1 MPPEAPLTPMRL
13 EDGDRPDSAISP
25 FVAKCLPRV
34 GQRRPYPGNGSPA
47 ESGHERTSDVVACF
61 IPSCRPASPSSM
73 FFHRKRIDTKPPLRL
88 FRITCHVGRGS
99 NTEMPANLRGAYVP
113 VFIGATDHE
122 GAARL
127 AIAGLR
133 DRGFEFLDIADGK
146 IDELDPIKWDSFIA
160 SAWPDFLDYFPSQE
174 AVLKGLASE
183 FYFTGPFASYEAR

>member
-1 MPPEAPLTPMRL
+1 
-13 EDGDRPDSAISP
+13 
-25 FVAKCLPRV
+25 
-34 GQRRPYPGNGSPA
+34 
-47 ESGHERTSDVVACF
+47 
-61 IPSCRPASPSSM
+61 
-73 FFHRKRIDTKPPLRL
+73 
-88 FRITCHVGRGS
+88 S

-127 AIAGLR
+127 AVAGLR